1 MNTANSK
8 IHPNSRVAKLLA
20 LCVFALAGC
29 GNDGVDCGSAATRE
43 LIVQIVQENPDK
55 SFGPDNAFFGSF
67 GVGSSAVNNSTA
79 MKSVLASKGN
89 RVDAVCC
96 DKGGC
101 RAATCNPDDDAEYR
115 RLLGEQHQIWDRGRR
130 ETSFSVD
137 TIRMSSRNADT
148 AAVSCSA
155 NLNAKFEDGQAH
167 KEIEYK
173 VEKTTDG
180 KLFAT
185 IHGM

>member
-8 IHPNSRVAKLLA
+8 IHPNSQVAKLLA
-20 LCVFALAGC
+20 LSVFALAGC
-29 GNDGVDCGSAATRE
+29 GNDGLDCGSAATRE

-55 SFGPDNAFFGSF
+55 SFGAADAFFGGV
-67 GVGSSAVNNSTA
+67 GVGSSAVSNSTA
-79 MKSVLASKGN
+79 MKSVLASERN
-89 RVDAVCC
+89 RVDAACC

-101 RAATCNPDDDAEYR
+101 RAATCNSDGDPEYR
-115 RLLGEQHQIWDRGRR
+115 RLVGEERQIWDRARR

-137 TIRMSSRNADT
+137 TIRMNSRNADT

-185 IHGM
+185 IYGM